1 MFSNECDLEIT
12 GLVSNGSRVQ
22 NAMHGSTSAD
32 NLVSD
37 HGIIVTK
44 KDVKAY
50 IVSTFGEDF
59 NSALDNILAKGL
71 ITDYWLEEARHCYF
85 KITLPLSTF
94 SEKAELDKEIECL
107 ITVCAGYSDEDY
119 PVWVFSSIHNHF
131 RQLNNKE

>member
-1 MFSNECDLEIT
+1 
-12 GLVSNGSRVQ
+12 
-22 NAMHGSTSAD
+22 MHGSTSAD

-37 HGIIVTK
+37 HGIIVTN

-71 ITDYWLEEARHCYF
+71 ITYYWLEEARHCYF

-131 RQLNNKE
+131 QQLNNKE

>member
-37 HGIIVTK
+37 HGIIVTN

-59 NSALDNILAKGL
+59 NSALDNILAKGI
-71 ITDYWLEEARHCYF
+71 ITDY
-85 KITLPLSTF
+85 
-94 SEKAELDKEIECL
+94 
-107 ITVCAGYSDEDY
+107 
-119 PVWVFSSIHNHF
+119 
-131 RQLNNKE
+131 